1 MKTNILANI
10 RFGALTMVC
19 LMVFGVGNAWGDET
33 LTITGSIIGGSTG
46 YSSSS
51 ATATTDNDSDVDV
64 EWTDALENSTPLQLK
79 ASTGVFLSTSCPS
92 GFKIKSIK
100 ITSVTNTMNLYCS
113 SDGSSW
119 SSSLSYT
126 DGTALDVA
134 SSNYKYFKVTATTK
148 YTKANSI
155 VVVYTASTP
164 QTVTFDKQG
173 GTFDDPSV
181 FTNTN
186 QITEASGGAGIT
198 LPLVNPSAACAAE
211 GWGFYGW
218 KASSAVTSE
227 TTTAPTIVGKAGDT
241 YYPAGATTLFA
252 VFAKGEYTK
261 ITSSGDLESDKKYI
275 IAIESSGGDYYVVTD
290 SYSYSSVGE
299 IKCKQISET
308 SSNKYSAAAIN
319 ANWRYS
325 IEGSGTYYIR
335 DVVSSSSNNYV
346 DLAFV
351 DFYGSKEDDED
362 MYTFTFD
369 GDGYCWIE
377 NDYAYAYFDETN
389 YTFTRNTDDVSEFF
403 LYKETSTPYYN
414 SNPSCCANEVSVSES
429 GSSHITS
436 MAFSESS
443 VATCGDASSRTITIT
458 VTPAS
463 GYSLFG
469 ITKPVFTKTSGTVT
483 ATIGSVTDNGDG
495 TFSYECTFNSNDNGA
510 GTFAISPGQF
520 TNYRTLC
527 CTKYDITLASS
538 GSKTGGTFEVDPTSA
553 CEGTEIILMAT
564 TNKGYEFS
572 GWTVTNDEEDDVTTT
587 VLGSGNEDDNAVAFN
602 MPAYNITIDATFNCT
617 EPTISAQPS
626 GASYT
631 QGDAATAL
639 SVTASAGTG
648 TVDYQWQ
655 SSSDNSSWDNIDDET
670 NASYTPSTA
679 SIGTTY
685 YRVVVTNHECGASRN
700 SDAVAIVVSAPSVC
714 KTPTFWVA
722 GGTYTG
728 TQSVELSCGTDG
740 ATIRYTT
747 DGNDPTESSSVY
759 SSAISVSV
767 NMTIKAKAFKAD
779 MTPSSVATATY
790 NIRCAAPTFNLAED
804 SYYIGSQ
811 SLTMSSAT
819 DGATIRYT
827 TDESEPTGSSS
838 VYSSALTVLTTTTY
852 KAKAF
857 KAGMTESE
865 ESKVYIMI
873 QCAAPTFSVPAGTY
887 NANQSVTLSSTYG
900 TTIYYTLNG
909 TNPTESSS
917 EYSGAITID
926 ATKTLKAIAVKD
938 GCEISEVASAT
949 YTMKCATP
957 TFSPTAGTYTGIQ
970 SVALSCATEGAAI
983 RYTTDGET
991 PTGSSD
997 TYSSALSVGSNQ
1009 TVKAIAT
1016 KSGWSDSE
1024 IASAAYTIRYTIAVA
1039 SVENVTISATTP
1051 SVAEGGNALVNNGST
1066 VTLSYTGVAEGKNW
1080 GGWNVYKTGDA
1091 STTVTVTSNQFTMP
1105 DYNVTVSAYLYGDAI
1120 AWCDPDV
1127 EVTGDV
1133 HLTST
1138 KDVYVHSTSVA
1149 DNLVAISSSDMGS
1162 ATKMEVAYLNADAAD
1177 AEVDKDD
1184 SPFRLYASDASA
1196 TVDEVDVSASR
1207 TFSSTNYSIRYTPS
1221 AYGVTNNYKLQL
1233 KLKKGD
1239 KVLKT
1244 ITHAIYGRGLPE
1256 EFVIAVKKDAQWY
1269 ALPNTILNNTSA
1281 VKPTKIRVDNE
1292 TTPTA
1297 ATYTANTTVYKATGR
1312 NTEGSNIYGIRF
1324 TDPNGHWLQVS
1335 STPGTNYVWTSTT
1348 NSDAQQVWMLQ
1359 TTNFG
1364 AYTMTLPTSGAGDKS
1379 FGINN
1384 LGNMGFH
1391 ASDATNLCKEV
1402 YLLPITNKYTD
1413 IDATVS
1419 EWGAHG
1425 VVVQPTTPSD
1435 LALVAS
1441 ASMNIGT
1448 NDPEAAT
1455 TTAINAAYGTAKR
1468 VKVDDNDGDLD
1479 IGVIENEGKSL
1490 FIHWKNGS
1498 GTEIGVSQVTIPTV
1512 IATSADMYSIATTKA
1527 AWAAKSEVYVLP
1539 GATLTA
1545 NAGSFS
1551 GEGALSVSNLHLYP
1565 GATLNVSTGTFNA
1578 STLRL
1583 HNGWTRAGTKKYDVA
1598 RVYIADDAALTKTT
1612 ASMDYD
1618 IYEQSEGRHFY
1629 PLAVPFPVA
1638 VSAIDYADSWLAGF
1652 SKYGMEGQYV
1662 IKEYNGARRANVGP
1676 DQQNN
1681 WTPIA
1686 SDATL
1691 SPGKGYIMTAIPV
1704 YGEAIIRVPLTFDN
1718 AWTADGEKATV
1729 SDVTKNV
1736 VSVTAWEG
1744 DATADGKNAN
1754 KGWNLLGVP
1763 FMSCY
1768 TTSADMY
1775 ADEGSATVIQ
1785 GKFNFEDGTWDS
1797 EDKVRYVNVPVH
1809 DFSEYVQ
1816 TDITDDDTKLLPGWC
1831 FFVQIETSGNLKFLT
1846 AQQAQNSSLPI
1857 YAPKLEDS
1865 PVVKTGI
1872 ILSDGE
1878 KSDKT
1883 TFLIS
1888 DKYSAEY
1895 EIGEDL
1901 EKMFGSAFTLSTYS
1915 MMNNT
1920 KLAYNALSPDEA
1932 KLAIPVGVR
1941 IPEDGEYTFSLN
1953 PRYEEANIERLD
1965 LIDYETS
1972 QITNLMTDSH
1982 TFTMTQGEN
1991 TERFALNVTMR
2002 KETPTGLENGV
2013 NDANDANGANRVRK
2027 LIINEKLYIL
2037 RDGMIFDATGKR
2049 VSEINK

>member
-1 MKTNILANI
+1 M
-10 RFGALTMVC
+10 FLTMLGVGETWGKNGDPHDYSQSLSAQLNNNASISSINIANPGFYVKEVIVSWSYNKSYDPAVTISVTVGGKSFGSEGVGTNKSSTTSFTTSPQTSVSGAISISFTNETGSGTGHGTFYVTNVC
-19 LMVFGVGNAWGDET
+19 LVEGIDPSADPYKVTFNAQ
-33 LTITGSIIGGSTG
+33 GGSC
-46 YSSSS
+46 
-51 ATATTDNDSDVDV
+51 AT
-64 EWTDALENSTPLQLK
+64 
-79 ASTGVFLSTSCPS
+79 
-92 GFKIKSIK
+92 
-100 ITSVTNTMNLYCS
+100 
-113 SDGSSW
+113 
-119 SSSLSYT
+119 SSL
-126 DGTALDVA
+126 
-134 SSNYKYFKVTATTK
+134 
-148 YTKANSI
+148 
-155 VVVYTASTP
+155 
-164 QTVTFDKQG
+164 
-173 GTFDDPSV
+173 
-181 FTNTN
+181 
-186 QITEASGGAGIT
+186 TEASAGAGVT
-198 LPLVNPSAACAAE
+198 LPVASPSAACASE
-211 GWGFYGW
+211 GWAFFGW
-218 KASSAVTSE
+218 ATAQCASS
-227 TTTAPTIVGKAGDT
+227 TTTAPDIVGKAGDT
-241 YYPAGATTLFA
+241 YYP
-252 VFAKGEYTK
+252 
-261 ITSSGDLESDKKYI
+261 SGDITLHAVYYQLTGGTSTATFDASTLTGLTKLSSDTKRPAQYIHTASKIELYIKDYGVWSSTWDIDNTVNNGNGWGYIKSPSKIQSIAITVSSDYAVDHISESD
-275 IAIESSGGDYYVVTD
+275 AG
-290 SYSYSSVGE
+290 
-299 IKCKQISET
+299 
-308 SSNKYSAAAIN
+308 SAAL
-319 ANWRYS
+319 S
-325 IEGSGTYYIR
+325 TSGTSQTITCTGEVYTIYLYAA
-335 DVVSSSSNNYV
+335 NN
-346 DLAFV
+346 
-351 DFYGSKEDDED
+351 GESR
-362 MYTFTFD
+362 MTTFTVT
-369 GDGYCWIE
+369 YST
-377 NDYAYAYFDETN
+377 AN
-389 YTFTRNTDDVSEFF
+389 Y
-403 LYKETSTPYYN
+403 YST
-414 SNPSCCANEVSVSES
+414 PSCCDKEVSVSES

-443 VATCGDASSRTITIT
+443 VATCGDAASRTITIT

-463 GYSLFG
+463 EYSLFG
-469 ITKPVFTKTSGTVT
+469 TTKPVFTKTSGTVT

-538 GSKTGGTFEVDPTSA
+538 GSKTGGSFEVDPAKA
-553 CEGTEIILMAT
+553 CEGTEITISAT
-564 TNKGYEFS
+564 ADDGYEFS
-572 GWTVTNDEEDDVTTT
+572 AWTVTNDDDDDDDVTTT
-587 VLGSGNEDDNAVAFN
+587 VLGSGNEDDDIVAFD
-602 MPAYNITIDATFNCT
+602 MPAYNITVDAAFACT
-617 EPTISAQPS
+617 EPSISDQPS

-631 QGDAATAL
+631 QGDVATAL

-655 SSSDNSSWDNIDDET
+655 SSSDNSSWDDIDDET
-670 NASYTPSTA
+670 SSTYTPPTTST
-679 SIGTTY
+679 GTTY

-714 KTPTFWVA
+714 KTPTFSVA

-728 TQSVELSCGTDG
+728 TQSVVLSCGTDG

-759 SSAISVSV
+759 SSVISVSV
-767 NMTIKAKAFKAD
+767 NTTIKAKAFKAE

-804 SYYIGSQ
+804 IFVGSQ

-838 VYSSALTVLTTTTY
+838 VYSSALTVGVTTTY

-865 ESKVYIMI
+865 ESEVYIMI
-873 QCAAPTFSVPAGTY
+873 QCAAPTFSVSAGTY
-887 NANQSVTLSSTYG
+887 NANQSVSISTTYG
-900 TTIYYTLNG
+900 TTIYYTLDGND
-909 TNPTESSS
+909 PTTMSST
-917 EYSGAITID
+917 YSSAITID
-926 ATKTLKAIAVKD
+926 ATKTLKAIAVTD
-938 GCEISEVASAT
+938 GCENSEVASAT

-957 TFSPTAGTYTGIQ
+957 TFSPTAGTHTGIQ
-970 SVALSCATEGAAI
+970 SVALSCATDGVTI
-983 RYTTDGET
+983 HYTTNGDD
-991 PTGSSD
+991 PTGSSP
-997 TYSSALSVGSNQ
+997 TYSSAISVGTNQ

-1016 KSGWSDSE
+1016 KSGWSDSDV
-1024 IASAAYTIRYTIAVA
+1024 ASAAYTIQYTVAVA

-1091 STTVTVTSNQFTMP
+1091 STKVVVTNNQFTMP

-1138 KDVYVHSTSVA
+1138 KDVYVHSTSAAGNLIAVA
-1149 DNLVAISSSDMGS
+1149 STELGS
-1162 ATKMEVAYLNADAAD
+1162 ATSIEVGYLDGSD
-1177 AEVDKDD
+1177 DEVDKAS

-1324 TDPNGHWLQVS
+1324 TDPDGHWLQVS
-1335 STPGTNYVWTSTT
+1335 STAGTNYVWTSTT

-1359 TTNFG
+1359 TNNFG
-1364 AYTMTLPTSGAGDKS
+1364 AYTMTLPTYGGATDKQ

-1384 LGNMGFH
+1384 LGNMGFY
-1391 ASDATNLCKEV
+1391 ASDAANLCKEV
-1402 YLLPITNKYTD
+1402 YLLPITNTYTE
-1413 IDATVS
+1413 IAATVS
-1419 EWGAHG
+1419 EWGEHG
-1425 VVVQPTTPSD
+1425 VIVQPTTPSD

-1618 IYEQSEGRHFY
+1618 IYEPSEGRHFY

-1638 VSAIDYADSWLAGF
+1638 VSAINYADSWLAGYAN
-1652 SKYGMEGQYV
+1652 YGMSGQYV
-1662 IKEYNGARRANVGP
+1662 IKEYNGERRAEKGP
-1676 DQQNN
+1676 DQVNN

-1686 SDATL
+1686 PDATL

-1736 VSVTAWEG
+1736 VAVTAYSGTAAG
-1744 DATADGKNAN
+1744 DKKVN

-1768 TTSADMY
+1768 TTSAGMY

-1972 QITNLMTDSH
+1972 QITNLMTDSY

-2002 KETPTGLENGV
+2002 KETPTGLENDV

-2049 VSEINK
+2049 VTEINK